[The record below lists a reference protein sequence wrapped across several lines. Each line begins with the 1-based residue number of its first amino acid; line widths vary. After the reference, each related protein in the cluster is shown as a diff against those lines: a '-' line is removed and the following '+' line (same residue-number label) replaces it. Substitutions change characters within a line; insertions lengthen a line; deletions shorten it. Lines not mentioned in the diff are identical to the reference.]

1 MFCKYCGKQI
11 PDNVK
16 FCVYC
21 GREMDVSS
29 EQEIPTYHDHMENK
43 GVNAREDS
51 IQNNYVDSFDHEKME
66 GNWKQNLIPLAI
78 IMSVLAV
85 IIGFSAYL
93 FFGNHK
99 VRETKKETDDKES
112 LTLSISES
120 SMPSVE
126 TVTLPPIERKATV
139 SEDIPSE
146 LSDKTELYFCTAVAS
161 SALVQENT
169 SIYNGAECAVDGD
182 IITSWQEGA
191 EGNGIGETIT
201 IGFQNPQKVSYLE
214 IHAGNWR
221 DKERWERNLKP
232 KGLEITANGEKYEV
246 VFQNNQ
252 KIQYVV
258 FSEPIETVAFVIKI
272 IDVYPGA
279 EGESDVPVSE
289 IRAFGEASGKNE
301 RVISDTQPKSDAV
314 TEQQIQDS
322 ENHDNQAGSEQA
334 QNAGANAPWYELYP
348 YWIRGDD
355 AHACHV
361 YYTEAGDLMFDY
373 ENGVSLRSQQAY
385 YDVLA
390 NGSLEYG
397 IGKGWIEVYDPNESS
412 LWAFCEFPERSMDI
426 IGYYYPATQEE
437 YNNFIGAGSASSDAV
452 PEEETYET
460 WRRSEETCRTILRK
474 LDHYGSL
481 SFISESG
488 KSAITFDEDKQGSD
502 CTFMWYTNISGV
514 TPDDVWS
521 FLDGSV
527 SGNTATLHLRNA
539 QGQRAKVIADFESET
554 IDFSGISYRNT
565 ATKYH

>member
-1 MFCKYCGKQI
+1 MFCKNCGNQL
-11 PDNVK
+11 PDDAK
-16 FCVYC
+16 FCVRC
-21 GREMDVSS
+21 GQKVDTCTQGTGPAS
-29 EQEIPTYHDHMENK
+29 EQMETQSVR
-43 GVNAREDS
+43 GGDD
-51 IQNNYVDSFDHEKME
+51 IYQNSFYPDMGQERMA
-66 GNWKQNLIPLAI
+66 GNRKKNLIPIVILLP
-78 IMSVLAV
+78 VLAV
-85 IIGFSAYL
+85 IIGFAAFIL
-93 FFGNHK
+93 FGKQN
-99 VRETKKETDDKES
+99 VRGTKNETDDGES

-120 SMPSVE
+120 SIASVE
-126 TVTLPPIERKATV
+126 TVTPTPVERKVTV
-139 SEDIPSE
+139 SEDIPSG

-182 IITSWQEGA
+182 VITSWQEGA

-214 IHAGNWR
+214 FHAGNWR
-221 DKERWERNLKP
+221 DKERWERNLRP

-272 IDVYPGA
+272 TDVYPGA
-279 EGESDVPVSE
+279 EGESDVPISE

-301 RVISDTQPKSDAV
+301 RVISDTQPNNNAV
-314 TEQQIQDS
+314 TEQQSQNT
-322 ENHDNQAGSEQA
+322 ENHDNQAGAEQA
-334 QNAGANAPWYELYP
+334 KNTNANAPWYELHP

-355 AHACHV
+355 AYACHV
-361 YYTEAGDLMFDY
+361 YYTEAGDLIFDY
-373 ENGVSLRSQQAY
+373 GNGVSLRSKQAAY
-385 YDVLA
+385 ELLA
-390 NGSLEYG
+390 NGSLKYG
-397 IGKGWIEVYDPNESS
+397 IGRGWIEVYDPNEGS
-412 LWAFCEFPERSMDI
+412 LWAFCEFPERSLDI

-437 YNNFIGAGSASSDAV
+437 YNNFIGAGSAVSDDV

-460 WRRSEETCRTILRK
+460 WRRSEETCRTILQK

-539 QGQRAKVIADFESET
+539 QGQRAKVVADFESET
-554 IDFSGISYRNT
+554 IDFSGIIYRNT